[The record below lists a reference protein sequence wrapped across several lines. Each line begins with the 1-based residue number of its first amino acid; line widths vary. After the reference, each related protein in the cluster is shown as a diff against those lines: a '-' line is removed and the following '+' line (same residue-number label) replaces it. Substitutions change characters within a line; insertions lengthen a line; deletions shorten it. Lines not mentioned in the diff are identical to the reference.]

1 MGICIGSYHSQ
12 FPLLFYQLS
21 VKVLLQSEERFQ
33 TAIYARESHEGE
45 AEERCSYHD
54 DSYALHALR
63 NTDQSLLLANAGKD
77 NESQGKAE
85 SGREG
90 VNHAL

>member
-12 FPLLFYQLS
+12 IPIIILSTS

-77 NESQGKAE
+77 NESQAKPRAVEKA
-85 SGREG
+85 
-90 VNHAL
+90 